1 MSNDSEPV
9 SQLRSVFGML
19 VTAAVF
25 ISFFS
30 IFPPPVFSQ
39 NSSLRGV
46 VTEKGTD
53 TTLEKVKVI
62 IVSLRTATARYELF
76 TDKKGS
82 FYKGG
87 LQNGMYRVS
96 FEKEGYVPAQSA
108 VRLRA
113 EDRQEITVQLEKM
126 EVKAAKAAFDLVN
139 AAQKLMA
146 AGKYDEAIVK
156 ITQAIEKD
164 AGSFILYYNRAVCC
178 EKKGDKEKAIV
189 DYRKSLE
196 LKPDFLLS
204 LSALGKIFAKKGDFA
219 KAVEYYQKAFDLE
232 ITDTVALYNYGAC
245 LINLG
250 NSGEAK
256 SVFEKLISLDPN
268 YADAFYQLGIL
279 YLGLNENAKAK
290 EYFKTFLELDPENEN
305 APVAREILKTLQPQ

>member
-1 MSNDSEPV
+1 MSNYSKPGG
-9 SQLRSVFGML
+9 QRRSVFGVL
-19 VTAAVF
+19 VTTVVF

-30 IFPPPVFSQ
+30 IFPTLAFSQ
-39 NSSLRGV
+39 NSSLKGV

-53 TTLEKVKVI
+53 TPLEKVRVI
-62 IVSLRTATARYELF
+62 IASLRTATARYELF

-108 VRLRA
+108 IRLRA
-113 EDRQEITVQLEKM
+113 EDQQEITVQLEKM
-126 EVKAAKAAFDLVN
+126 EVKAAKAAFDLVT

-164 AGSFILYYNRAVCC
+164 SGSFILYYNRAVCY
-178 EKKGDKEKAIV
+178 ENKGDKEKAIV
-189 DYRKSLE
+189 DYQKSLE

-204 LSALGKIFAKKGDFA
+204 LSALGKIVAKKGDFA
-219 KAVEYYQKAFDLE
+219 RAVEYYKKAFDLG

-250 NSGEAK
+250 NSSEAK
-256 SVFEKLISLDPN
+256 TVFEKLISLDPN
-268 YADAFYQLGIL
+268 YADAFYQLGII
-279 YLGLNENAKAK
+279 YLGMNDNAKAK
-290 EYFKTFLELDPENEN
+290 EYFKTFLEMDPENEN
-305 APVAREILKTLQPQ
+305 ASVAQEILKTLE